1 MNLTRRQLPA
11 FLFSIFTLFII
22 LLVVAADTG
31 AGQKYWAFL
40 RNIPLGDKLG
50 HFFLFGTLAY
60 LADRWLRR
68 EWRLPGGWTWP
79 LGSTLVAVAATVE
92 EFSQIFLPHR
102 SFDPGDLLADFAGI
116 LVAALLAK
124 AGRQA

>member
-1 MNLTRRQLPA
+1 MLLSRRQIPA
-11 FLFSIFTLFII
+11 FLFAIFALFIV

-31 AGQKYWAFL
+31 AGQKYWGFL
-40 RNIPLGDKLG
+40 HDIPLGDKFG

-60 LADRWLRR
+60 LADHWLRR
-68 EWRLPGGWTWP
+68 DLPLPGGWTWP
-79 LGSTLVAVAATVE
+79 LGSTLVAVAATME

-116 LVAALLAK
+116 LVAGVLAK
-124 AGRQA
+124 LRR